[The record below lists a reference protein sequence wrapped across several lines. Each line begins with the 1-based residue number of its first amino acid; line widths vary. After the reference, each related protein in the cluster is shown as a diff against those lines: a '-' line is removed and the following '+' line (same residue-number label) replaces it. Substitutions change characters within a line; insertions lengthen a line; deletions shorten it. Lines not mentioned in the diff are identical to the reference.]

1 MTVPFETVFKF
12 MNNCPK
18 VSKPILFLSLKLQS
32 KVKTRLR
39 GEQIGEQFL
48 ILPTEFYHIENS
60 TSIVTLLWKQCVH
73 SINRSVN
80 TRDPP
85 SMWQLKDIL

>member
-48 ILPTEFYHIENS
+48 IYYNRVLPY
-60 TSIVTLLWKQCVH
+60 
-73 SINRSVN
+73 
-80 TRDPP
+80 
-85 SMWQLKDIL
+85 